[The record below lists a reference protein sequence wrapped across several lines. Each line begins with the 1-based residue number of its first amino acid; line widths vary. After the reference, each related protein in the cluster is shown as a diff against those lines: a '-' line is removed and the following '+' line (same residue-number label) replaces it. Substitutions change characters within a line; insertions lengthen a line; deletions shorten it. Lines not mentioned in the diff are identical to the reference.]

1 MNTYHLLQRGVS
13 RFRKEFKKSQRKRWG
28 DVVTKNLNLLSIK
41 KKNLIKIKRKT
52 TNREIHLKQI

>member
-41 KKNLIKIKRKT
+41 KKKPN
-52 TNREIHLKQI
+52 